1 MNILY
6 FEGGRMKRFCFYV
19 FIILFSVNAFA
30 NGVCIENAETGV
42 WLELIESDVNV
53 QIENQVCIVTAT
65 QKFLNTLQTP
75 FILKY
80 AFPLY
85 EDASATGLKW
95 EIEGNWYEAIITAT
109 EPDTIPGGSNM
120 IADLQEYLGETP
132 LYFSSEDAIILPGSL
147 FQVEL
152 TYVQLLPYAFGD
164 VNFYYPN
171 DYSLIQ
177 STILNQQHLHLELNS
192 FRTIEEFL
200 LLSHTPTNI
209 QNTGYYA
216 ELDFVEFESF
226 ADTDYHLQYSLSL
239 DELGLFSMSTY
250 LDPGNVPDEYGN
262 GFFTFI
268 AEPDPDNS
276 GNIIEKVFTL
286 IVDRSGSMGWE
297 NKIEQARNA
306 ASFIVNN
313 LNEGDMFNIVDF
325 AGNVSAFQN
334 EHVEFTP
341 TNQSAALSYISN
353 IYASGSTNI
362 SGAFDL
368 AVPQFATTNDSTA
381 NIIIFFTDGEATAG
395 ITNTELLLA
404 HVHDLIIITETNINL
419 FTFGI
424 GSDANP
430 QLLTLLA
437 SQNNGLCVILGN
449 DELEE
454 VITAFYLQ
462 IRNPVLI
469 NTEISFTPDNI
480 VCEIYPDPLPNLY
493 QGIQMIVS
501 GRYNEPGL
509 ITVSLDGSAFG
520 QPVNY
525 EYEMSLSDS
534 VNSQYQFL
542 TKLWAKAKI
551 EHLLIEYYSLD
562 PNSTQAEAIR
572 ELVIEISIA
581 YGVLSPFTNYSGP
594 GVGLLEEE
602 IPESG
607 NTVIKPFELL
617 GNYPNPFNP
626 STTISFSV
634 KNDYSGIVLIKI
646 YNARGQFIKLLALQ
660 VNGQGRYEILWDGTN
675 KKSETVA
682 SGLYFYT
689 VDFGDAILASKMLML
704 K

>member
-1 MNILY
+1 
-6 FEGGRMKRFCFYV
+6 MKRFFV
-19 FIILFSVNAFA
+19 ITFLIFLFSANIFA

-42 WLELIESDVNV
+42 WLQLVESDVDV

-75 FILKY
+75 FSLKY

-85 EDASATGLKW
+85 EDASATGLRW
-95 EIEGNWYEAIITAT
+95 EIEGDWHEAIIAAT

-120 IADLQEYLGETP
+120 NPNLQQYLGETP
-132 LYFSSEDAIILPGSL
+132 LYFSSAEEIIQPDSV

-164 VNFYYPN
+164 VDFYYQN
-171 DYSLIQ
+171 NYSLIQ
-177 STILNQQHLHLELNS
+177 STIMNLQDLHLELNS
-192 FRTIEEFL
+192 FRTIEDFQL
-200 LLSHTPTNI
+200 ISHVPTNI
-209 QNTGYYA
+209 LNNGNYA
-216 ELDFVEFESF
+216 ELDFIEFESY
-226 ADTDYHLQYSLSL
+226 ANTDYHMQYSLSL

-250 LDPGNVPDEYGN
+250 LEPQYVPDELGN

-268 AEPDPDNS
+268 AEPDPENS
-276 GNIIEKVFTL
+276 GNVINKVFTL
-286 IVDRSGSMGWE
+286 IVDKSGSMSWE
-297 NKIEQARNA
+297 NKIAQARNA

-325 AGNVSAFQN
+325 SSMVSSFQN
-334 EHVEFTP
+334 EHVPFTP
-341 TNQSAALSYISN
+341 TYQSAALSYIDN
-353 IYASGSTNI
+353 IVANGSTNI
-362 SGAFDL
+362 SGAFDV
-368 AVPQFATTNDSTA
+368 AVPQFAAANDSTA
-381 NIIIFFTDGEATAG
+381 NIIIFFTDGQATSG
-395 ITNTELLLA
+395 ITNTELLLT
-404 HVHDLIIITETNINL
+404 HVNDLILATETNINL

-437 SQNNGLCVILGN
+437 SQNNGLCLLLGN
-449 DELEE
+449 DEIEE
-454 VITAFYLQ
+454 VITSFYLQ

-480 VCEIYPDPLPNLY
+480 VCEVYPDPLPNLY

-509 ITVSLDGSAFG
+509 ITVSLDGDAFG

-525 EYEMSLSDS
+525 EYEMSLTDTT
-534 VNSQYQFL
+534 NSQYQFL
-542 TKLWAKAKI
+542 TKLWAKSKI
-551 EHLLIEYYSLD
+551 ENLLIEYYSLD
-562 PNSTQAEAIR
+562 PNSFQAEAIR

-581 YGVLSPFTNYSGP
+581 YGVLSPFTNYTGP
-594 GVGLLEEE
+594 GTPVLEEE
-602 IPESG
+602 IPEEENSM
-607 NTVIKPFELL
+607 IKPYKLL

-626 STTISFSV
+626 TTTISFSI
-634 KNDYSGIVLIKI
+634 KNEFAGIVLIKI
-646 YNARGQFIKLLALQ
+646 YNAKGQFVKLLALQ

-675 KKSETVA
+675 KKGETVA